1 MDENIINLLE
11 LDDHQAVELPDELPL
26 MAVRDMI
33 LFPSMVVPLF
43 VGRDSSVAAINEAL
57 EGKRFIFLVTQK
69 EASEED
75 PSTDDLYHTGVVAM
89 IIRTLQLPDGR
100 IKILVQALLKGTI
113 RNFIQKKPYFRV
125 RINVIREEEQGEISI
140 EKEALIRNVREQ
152 AERLFNLKGIL
163 TPEMSAML
171 NDVEEAGRL
180 ADIVA
185 SHLTLKPAAGQKL
198 LELTDPVNRL
208 EKVNELLS
216 RELEVSTVQAKIQS
230 EAKEEM
236 SRTQREYFLRE
247 QLRAIKKELGEID
260 ERAQEMEEFREK
272 VRSAKMLPK
281 DVEKE
286 ALKQIQRLESMHPDA
301 SEASMVR
308 TYLEWL
314 IELPWSKSTRDR
326 LDIRRAQK
334 VLDEDHYDLEKVK
347 ERIIE
352 YIAVRKLNRGAKGPI
367 LCFVGPPGAG
377 KTSLGQSIARAL
389 GKKFVRISLGGVRDE
404 AEIRGHR
411 RTYIGALP
419 GRIIQG
425 LKKAG
430 SNNPV
435 FMMDE
440 VDKIGADFRGDPAAA
455 LLEVLDPEQN
465 KTFSDHYLDPTFD
478 LSKVLF
484 ILTANLTDTIPSALL
499 DRLEVIRLSGYTRE
513 EKKAIARKYLIPRQI
528 KAHGLKTGMLE
539 LSERALEIII
549 AEYTREAGLREL
561 ERQIGAVCRKAAR
574 RIAEGEAGPFRIT
587 AANLQRYLGIPK
599 YLPELASEKSQTG
612 CATGLAWTAFG
623 GEILRIE
630 CTMMKGKGNLIL
642 TGRLGDIM
650 KESAQAA
657 LSYARSN
664 AENLGIDPDIFE
676 KKDIH
681 IHVPAG
687 AIPKDGPSAGIT
699 LNTALVSILLDKPVD
714 KDIAMTGEITLRGR
728 ILPIG
733 GLKEKALAALR
744 AGIKTVIIPEANVR
758 DLENIPPD
766 IRKML
771 DFKPVTHMDQV
782 LAIALINGSEEQK
795 HK

>member
-272 VRSAKMLPK
+272 VRSAKMPK

>member
-272 VRSAKMLPK
+272 VRSAKMPK

-650 KESAQAA
+650 KESAQTA